1 MRESLKRS
9 LLVAASILVG
19 LTAGEIG
26 TRASTWVYLFTWP
39 NFVLDARTVLARQ
52 DSGRYVHDDRLGYV
66 PRAGYAAPGLTIDSD
81 GLRPT
86 GEQTGPFQ
94 GRAHFG
100 GGRFLHL
107 RRRGQ

>member
-39 NFVLDARTVLARQ
+39 NFVLDARTVLAR
-52 DSGRYVHDDRLGYV
+52 
-66 PRAGYAAPGLTIDSD
+66 PGQRS
-81 GLRPT
+81 LRP
-86 GEQTGPFQ
+86 
-94 GRAHFG
+94 
-100 GGRFLHL
+100 
-107 RRRGQ
+107 